1 MSEQPGIGRVVGD
14 QPAGRAA
21 STDASGEHII
31 IVEDDRE
38 LRQYLGEVVADAGY
52 EVTTFATADDALAA
66 LTAQEEADLVI
77 TDLVLPGM
85 RGQQLL
91 REVRAHRPELNIIII
106 TAFGAIDSAI
116 ELVKA
121 GAHDYLTKPFGSEEL
136 LLAIERALDES
147 RLRREVARAR
157 RGRPETPPGFVGASR
172 AMQEVYAL
180 ITRAANSD
188 LPVLVTGESGTGKEL
203 VARGL
208 HHASGRKAFV
218 AVNCAALPENLLE
231 SELFGHVR
239 GAFSGADRD
248 KPGLF
253 EAADGGTLFLDEI
266 AELPRPLQPKLLRAL
281 EAGEVRRVGA
291 TTPRSVDVRIVAAT
305 NRDIEQ
311 RVDDGLF
318 RADLFWRLNVL
329 HIHMPPLREH
339 PADIP
344 LLAEHFAAG
353 RTITPAAMAL
363 LSAHAWPGNVR
374 ELRNTIERAA
384 ALSMTGEIHP
394 DDLPQR
400 VQDAASTASRVAQAS
415 RRQLSLRE
423 LERDYILE
431 VLRST
436 GGNKSRAAEILG
448 LDRKT
453 LYRKLEEY
461 SEE

>member
-1 MSEQPGIGRVVGD
+1 VSARSTAQAESAATT
-14 QPAGRAA
+14 PAER
-21 STDASGEHII
+21 II

-38 LRQYLGEVVADAGY
+38 LRQYLGEVVAEAGY

-66 LTAQEEADLVI
+66 LGAQEDADLVI

-91 REVRAHRPELNIIII
+91 REVRTHRPELNVIII
-106 TAFGAIDSAI
+106 TAFGAIESAI
-116 ELVKA
+116 ELVKS
-121 GAHDYLTKPFGSEEL
+121 GAHDYLTKPFGSDEL
-136 LLAIERALDES
+136 LLAIDRALDES
-147 RLRREVARAR
+147 RMRREIARAR
-157 RGRPETPPGFVGASR
+157 RGRPEAPPGFVGASR

-180 ITRAANSD
+180 IARAATSD

-253 EAADGGTLFLDEI
+253 EVADGGTLFLDEI
-266 AELPRPLQPKLLRAL
+266 AEMPAPLQPKLLRAL

-291 TTPRSVDVRIVAAT
+291 TASRSVDVRIIAAT

-318 RADLFWRLNVL
+318 RSDLYWRLNVL

-344 LLAEHFAAG
+344 LLAEHFSAG
-353 RTITPAAMAL
+353 RTIAPAAMAL

-384 ALSMTGEIHP
+384 ALSVTGEIHP
-394 DDLPQR
+394 EDLPQR
-400 VQDAASTASRVAQAS
+400 VQDAATTASRVAEAS
-415 RRQLSLRE
+415 RRLLPLRE

-461 SEE
+461 REE